1 MIRRNA
7 MLGLVAVA
15 TAAFALSGCDRL
27 KSAGQEGAKS
37 PTEINFSILSTENSQ
52 NQERLW
58 KPFLDDMSKQTGL
71 TIKPFFQSNYTSLI
85 EAMRFNQVQV
95 GWFSNA
101 PALEAVRRAD
111 GEVFAHSSD
120 PSGVDG
126 YFSVLIVNAK
136 SGLTLDKVLKCDK
149 SLNFGMGDAKSTSG
163 TLAPMTYLFAP
174 RNIDPQTCFKTVRSA
189 NHEANM
195 LSVANG
201 TLDAATNNTTSL
213 SFLKQRK
220 PELAANVKVLWTSPR
235 LPEDPIVYR
244 KDLDPAVKE
253 KIRSFF
259 LTYGT
264 APGAEGER
272 QRAVL
277 KALSWG
283 VFKPADNGHLLPVR
297 EMEATMQMIEAKNA
311 GNAEAAKKAEAALAE
326 VRKEQAAIAAKNPSA
341 APAQPVQQ

>member
-7 MLGLVAVA
+7 LMGLVAAA
-15 TAAFALSGCDRL
+15 TAALALSGCDRL
-27 KSAGQEGAKS
+27 KSAGQDGAKA

-58 KPFLDDMSKQTGL
+58 KPFLDDMRKQTGL
-71 TIKPFFQSNYTSLI
+71 NIRPFYASNYTALI

-95 GWFSNA
+95 GWFSNE
-101 PALEAVRRAD
+101 PALEATRRAD
-111 GEVFAHSSD
+111 AEVFVVSSD
-120 PSGVDG
+120 PTGIDG
-126 YFSVLIVNAK
+126 YNSLVIANAK
-136 SGLTLDKVLKCDK
+136 SPVTLESLLKCDK
-149 SLNFGMGDAKSTSG
+149 SLTFGMGDAKSTSG

-174 RNIDPQTCFKTVRSA
+174 KNIDPQTCFKTVRSA
-189 NHEANM
+189 NHQSN
-195 LSVANG
+195 LFSVANG
-201 TLDAATNNTTSL
+201 VLDAATNNSTSL
-213 SFLKQRK
+213 DLLKQK
-220 PELAANVKVLWTSPR
+220 QPDMAAKVKVLWTSPR
-235 LPEDPIVYR
+235 LPEDPIVWR

-283 VFKPADNGHLLPVR
+283 VFKPSNDSTLLPVR
-297 EMEATMQMIEAKNA
+297 EMEATMKVLEAKNA
-311 GNAEAAKKAEAALAE
+311 KDAEGLKKAEAVLAQ
-326 VRKEQAAIAAKNPSA
+326 VQKEKAELAAKAP